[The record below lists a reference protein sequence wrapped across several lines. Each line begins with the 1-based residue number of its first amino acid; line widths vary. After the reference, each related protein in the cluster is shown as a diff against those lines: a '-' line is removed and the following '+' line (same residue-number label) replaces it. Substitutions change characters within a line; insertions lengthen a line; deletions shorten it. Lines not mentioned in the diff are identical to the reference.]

1 MVKLTSVDL
10 VCQFDVNDCRFYKAK
25 RPIDE
30 ANMMRVDTCKMWKKL
45 WVQGAI
51 IHAEMLSWLRGWPD
65 DWWIPTECWRLG
77 SKMEIRLELTK
88 VLTESVYK
96 L

>member
-45 WVQGAI
+45 
-51 IHAEMLSWLRGWPD
+51 
-65 DWWIPTECWRLG
+65 
-77 SKMEIRLELTK
+77 
-88 VLTESVYK
+88 
-96 L
+96 